1 MKVTNLY
8 QGFVIVYST
17 KKTNETFNVTVNSA
31 QSFYELTNLTG
42 FSYYEIRLAIY
53 TLVGLGKWSEPIT
66 VLTAEDGL
74 YLACFFPSYNQSCLS
89 YGLFITVC
97 GFFLTLKF
105 NSLFPAVVIL
115 VCFKFSSVGMEITR
129 QCCLNII

>member
-1 MKVTNLY
+1 M
-8 QGFVIVYST
+8 YST
-17 KKTNETFNVTVNSA
+17 NRTNETFNVTVNSA

-74 YLACFFPSYNQSCLS
+74 YLACFFPHIISHAYLMDYLS
-89 YGLFITVC
+89 L
-97 GFFLTLKF
+97 
-105 NSLFPAVVIL
+105 SVV
-115 VCFKFSSVGMEITR
+115 SS
-129 QCCLNII
+129 